1 MEDDEWLE
9 FKSEIDSLFFF
20 EQENENKAAR
30 VETILKVWSVVRS
43 GIFCLV

>member
-1 MEDDEWLE
+1 MEDDEWLV
-9 FKSEIDSLFFF
+9 FKSEIESLLSL

-30 VETILKVWSVVRS
+30 VETILKIWSVVLS

>member
-1 MEDDEWLE
+1 MEDDEWLV
-9 FKSEIDSLFFF
+9 FKSEIESLFLL

-30 VETILKVWSVVRS
+30 VETTLKVWSMVRS

>member
-1 MEDDEWLE
+1 MEDDEWLV
-9 FKSEIDSLFFF
+9 FKSEIESLFLL

-30 VETILKVWSVVRS
+30 VKTILKVLGVVRS